1 MTGKNSAVHSGVIN
15 NKALGIRK
23 LANGSI
29 ELSAKVSKHQDK
41 PSKSVAKTVFKPTKS
56 ARAVTASVSKAV
68 TGYREDLR
76 HAAVYRAS
84 ALARTAKPK
93 KVYAEK
99 PARK

>member
-15 NKALGIRK
+15 KKALGLTK

-29 ELSAKVSKHQDK
+29 VLSAKVGKDQNK
-41 PSKSVAKTVFKPTKS
+41 PSKSVAKTTFKPTKG
-56 ARAVTASVSKAV
+56 ARAVTAAVSKAV

-84 ALARTAKPK
+84 ALARASKPK